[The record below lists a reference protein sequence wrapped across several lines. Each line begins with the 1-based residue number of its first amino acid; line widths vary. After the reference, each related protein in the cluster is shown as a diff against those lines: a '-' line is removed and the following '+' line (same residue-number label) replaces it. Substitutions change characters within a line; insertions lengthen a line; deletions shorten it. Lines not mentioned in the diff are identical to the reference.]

1 MLETRHRALLPL
13 LAFLLLSTLKA
24 PIARAAASPSVED
37 ALFEKLR
44 ANLTAVEARLDGVL
58 GLAVQDLA
66 SGRVIE
72 IRGDVVFPQASAIK
86 LALVYELYQQA
97 AAEKIDL
104 GALRALPKA
113 RVGGSGVL
121 PYLSDKAQL
130 TVRDLAILMMSLS
143 DNAATNILIDEVTFS
158 AVNARMDSLG
168 LGKTRFRR
176 HMIDLAAA
184 RRGEEN
190 VSTPREMVKL
200 IEAIRRADGLS
211 PTLADDLRAVV
222 GVPKSAETA
231 FRSALPGELTV
242 LDKGGSLEG
251 VRTATGVVVLKHRPY
266 AAAIM
271 TTALESDADGER
283 AIREISRLIY
293 ETFDRLDRMS
303 PEGRLLGR

>member
-1 MLETRHRALLPL
+1 M
-13 LAFLLLSTLKA
+13 
-24 PIARAAASPSVED
+24 ED
-37 ALFEKLR
+37 ALFEKLG
-44 ANLTAVEARLDGVL
+44 AGIAGVEGRLDGVL
-58 GLAVQDLA
+58 GVAVKDLA
-66 SGRVIE
+66 TGRVIE

-97 AAEKIDL
+97 GAGKIDL

-121 PYLSDKAQL
+121 PYLSERAQL
-130 TVRDLAILMMSLS
+130 TVRDLAVLMMSLS
-143 DNAATNILIDEVTFS
+143 DNAATNILVDEVTFA

-190 VSTPREMVKL
+190 VSTPREMLRL
-200 IEAIRRADGLS
+200 IEAIKRADGLS
-211 PTLADDLRAVV
+211 PALADDLRAVV

-231 FRSALPGELTV
+231 FRGALPGDLAV

-251 VRTATGVVVLKHRPY
+251 VRTAAGLVVLKHRPY

-271 TTALESDADGER
+271 TTALKNERDGED
-283 AIREISRLIY
+283 AIREISRLVY